1 MYLLIS
7 SKIWNSHDILNWK
20 DWNRKKE
27 NDYGILNY
35 KIRIRTKFRK
45 NYGIL
50 NTLVDSFRLTSALRV
65 NSEHWIMNRKPLGF
79 LICE

>member
-1 MYLLIS
+1 MIS
-7 SKIWNSHDILNWK
+7 SIEKIEIG
-20 DWNRKKE
+20 KKE

-65 NSEHWIMNRKPLGF
+65 NSEH
-79 LICE
+79 